1 MRLTHAALE
10 RFDEL
15 GEHGDLPREDLE
27 RLRDRYQARLDR
39 LRDRLEQAGGHP
51 DHRTEAAEAQI
62 EALEAERE
70 LLAEMRRER
79 AFPAE
84 LLRELEAEID
94 VDEARARS
102 RGR

>member
-1 MRLTHAALE
+1 M
-10 RFDEL
+10 
-15 GEHGDLPREDLE
+15 
-27 RLRDRYQARLDR
+27 
-39 LRDRLEQAGGHP
+39 
-51 DHRTEAAEAQI
+51 AQI

-84 LLRELEAEID
+84 LLRELDAEID
-94 VDEARARS
+94 VDEARVRS